1 MIELYVRENLTTF
14 IANILFYPNT
24 GYHELKLTVF

>member
-14 IANILFYPNT
+14 IANILFYPNF
-24 GYHELKLTVF
+24 HNEFWVIMN